1 MSNVL
6 DDNVVIL
13 RFDNSDFEKN
23 TKQSMDTLDK
33 LKNSV
38 SKTSGESLD
47 GLSKAANSVNLSGL
61 GKAIDTINNRFSNM
75 GIIGMAAI
83 NKLTSSAMSSV
94 ANIATAVPRQM
105 IQGGWKRALNIEKA
119 EYLMKG
125 LGVAFEGSFTA
136 ATDKTKEKIEGIK
149 GAVLAS
155 VNDTRYGLDEAA
167 KAAATL
173 IASDEKLKD
182 NNVLLADRLK
192 AISGVAAVTS
202 SEFSDIS
209 YIFTKVAGQG
219 RMMTNELNML
229 SMKGFNA
236 AVEIQKYL
244 NTNKDI
250 KDQALQNAIALGKQ
264 TKKMEEIGTHA
275 ELTEADVRDMVS
287 AGAISFDVMSDSLQ
301 HFFETASGANSTY
314 EGSLANVK
322 AAFSRMGAQ
331 VEATKLKNLT
341 KIFNFLLP
349 VLKKFEKFIEPFTAK
364 MNDFSNKVTD
374 FIGEGIL
381 NPLGKAMGMKNKD
394 LFHGFAEAADD
405 AAKGIDKANK
415 KNQKI
420 TAKTKKEILALNKEY
435 QASRDIWY
443 KGTYGNGARRKN
455 ALEQLGISYKETQ
468 KIINQFYADGF
479 KWDKIENQL
488 VKDYKERNKA
498 SDDAASKTVESNE
511 KQIKQ
516 YPTMVALVKSFVNLL
531 ASAKLTIEG
540 FKNIVV
546 SIGKSI
552 KTMLAP
558 GVNTGVNLFE
568 RLTEKILAAAR
579 RFKEFSEVITDT
591 KKRTEWMQK
600 HTWVSSFTSAISTGF
615 DTAKTIITGFIETIK
630 EFFSKFSES
639 EGFGALK
646 EQIKDLL
653 GVLKDLGGSVLGK
666 VTGQLEKLSG
676 IGSSSNMDKI
686 VNFFSKISG
695 GLADMIEAVK
705 RGENPL
711 KNFTGIF
718 SSVKDALSFK
728 SLGKSAAITG
738 VGSLSAK
745 NGLVGSISEASKT
758 LKNAHVTENF
768 SKATDSVVNFIVGLS
783 GKAKNL
789 NVQESL
795 VNLFDKIKNVNWSE
809 VSKIALHFGSLFGII
824 ASVKS
829 MRNIT
834 DAAVG
839 TFGSISGL
847 FKSLSDLTNTYAK
860 KIKVAY
866 FATIATSV
874 AILAGCM
881 VALALIPTDKL
892 IPAMAGILAAMG
904 ALVGVTAILS
914 SDKFDADKVK
924 KIGIGFAAMGASL
937 ALLAV
942 ACKIIAG
949 IDGGGLM
956 KAGVTILAFIGIF
969 ALASKIIGES
979 TGAGKSFM
987 ALAGAIDILVISLV
1001 AFAAMPW
1008 GMLLKGV
1015 AMIGIVMLE
1024 LVVATRIAG
1033 TAQPKGFV
1041 GMANAINILLPAIT
1055 AFSLMPFGKAMKGAT
1070 IVSLIIA
1077 MLGVASRTA
1086 SENAKSFGSIAA
1098 LSVMIGTMAASLVV
1112 LSMIDTGKLA
1122 ASTLAMTTVVTS
1134 LAVAAKFAEK
1144 STKGLLSLSL
1154 IIGVIAGAIITL
1166 IEIDAKSAID
1176 VANSLAILAASLGV
1190 AFGIFSKIGVK
1201 GSLVGLGGLTIAVD
1215 GITAVIMSLG
1225 AIRQIPGATWLLGE
1239 GKKFAQQ
1246 LGDAIGSFFGSIVSG
1261 FGVAA
1266 TSGLG
1271 AMADNISDFS
1281 EKIQPFLTMVQGID
1295 ATSVQGAK
1303 DLADSIY
1310 QLTKAD
1316 FVESLSVFSGVEN
1329 LATRM
1334 EELGTGFVKFS
1345 EAVDQVPPDTAEK
1358 SAKIA
1363 EIIKTLA
1370 TSFNKIPKSHGAEQ
1384 LFSGVVDID
1393 LFVKGML
1400 KIANALGD
1408 NGDLK
1413 KGLSELDIP
1422 DDLLGENGKITKIA
1436 GVIAAMSSAM
1446 KKMPKTGGAEQ
1457 LFTGYGDL
1465 SGMADG
1471 IINFAVAL
1479 GSKQEGLQSLATI
1492 VIPDGLTAENGPIT
1506 KICQVIAA
1514 LSEAVKLIPESGGI
1528 EQAFVGNTTINEF
1541 AYQLANS
1548 IPALSK
1554 FITAMGS
1561 NNLKF
1566 DGDVKDKIL
1575 RVAEAVGAMATASQK
1590 IPDVGG
1596 IKTMVFGGKDISDFA
1611 NKLSEAIPGLQDFA
1625 TGIGS
1630 VNFGKGVFGDSG
1642 KLSKVVEAVSA
1653 MAKVSNA
1660 LPKSKGWAQKLLG
1673 EKDLGNFGKQL
1684 SKLMS
1689 SLSEVG
1695 SASIDAGA
1703 ISSAA
1708 SALETIV
1715 PAIKTFKGAMPI
1727 PTGSNLVKLGQNALS
1742 FTESMGKANTKG
1754 IGAKANAIK
1763 NASTAMG
1770 KAAGDGAKSLGK
1782 TAGFSSAGTSLVNDF
1797 VKGLKGKVSSA
1808 KSAGASLAKSAKS
1821 GAGSVSLNGVGKDV
1835 GQGFVNGI
1843 NSKKQAAYNSGSALG
1858 YKAKAGAKNAVN
1870 SNSPAKEFIKIGKF
1884 VGEGFVL
1891 GMQAYERKVYKQGED
1906 VGEMSIAGTRDGIV
1920 NTMGGLMDPV
1930 ITPVIDLS
1938 KVDRGLSAIDSEF
1951 SRNRAIGINST
1962 FENANDKNAQMMND
1976 VVNAMNK
1983 MNDNKQPTS
1992 NYFTFNVDGAEN
2004 PEDFAKRFVRQV
2016 QLEMRTG

>member
-75 GIIGMAAI
+75 GIVGMAAI

-94 ANIATAVPRQM
+94 ANIASAIPRQM
-105 IQGGWKRALNIEKA
+105 IQGGWKRALNIEQA

-125 LGVAFEGSFTA
+125 LGVAFEGTF
-136 ATDKTKEKIEGIK
+136 DKITGKFEGVK

-167 KAAATL
+167 KAASTL
-173 IASDEKLKD
+173 IASDERLKT
-182 NNVLLADRLK
+182 NTQLLADRLK

-202 SEFSDIS
+202 SEYESIS

-244 NTNKDI
+244 NANGKV
-250 KDQALQNAIALGKQ
+250 KDQALENAIALGHQ
-264 TKKMEEIGTHA
+264 TKKMEEIQKHA
-275 ELTEADVRDMVS
+275 ELTESDVREMVA
-287 AGAISFDVMSDSLQ
+287 AGAIDFDIMSNSLL
-301 HFFETASGANSTY
+301 HFFDTAAGANETF

-331 VEATKLKNLT
+331 VEAVKLKNLT
-341 KIFNFLLP
+341 KVFNFLLP
-349 VLKKFEKFIEPFTAK
+349 VLKRFEDFITPFTNK
-364 MNDFSNKVTD
+364 INDFSTKITD
-374 FIGEGIL
+374 FIGEGIV

-394 LFHGFAEAADD
+394 LFHGFAKAAED
-405 AAKGIDKANK
+405 AAKGVDKANE
-415 KNQKI
+415 KNQKSS
-420 TAKTKKEILALNKEY
+420 AKTKKEILALNKEY

-479 KWDKIENQL
+479 KWNKIENQL

-546 SIGKSI
+546 AIGKSI

-568 RLTEKILAAAR
+568 KLTEKILAAAR

-615 DTAKTIITGFIETIK
+615 ETAKTIITGFIETIK

-686 VNFFSKISG
+686 VNFFSKIAG

-745 NGLVGSISEASKT
+745 NGLIGSISEASKT

-768 SKATDSVVNFIVGLS
+768 SSAMDSVVNFIAGLG

-795 VNLFDKIKNVNWSE
+795 VNLFDKIKNINWSE

-874 AILAGCM
+874 AILAGCIA
-881 VALALIPTDKL
+881 VLALIPTDKL

-942 ACKIIAG
+942 ACKIIAS

-987 ALAGAIDILVISLV
+987 ALAGAIDILVVALS
-1001 AFAAMPW
+1001 AFAIMPW

-1033 TAQPKGFV
+1033 SAQPRGFV

-1098 LSVMIGTMAASLVV
+1098 LSVMIGVMAASLVV
-1112 LSMIDTGKLA
+1112 LSMIDTGKLV
-1122 ASTLAMTTVVTS
+1122 ASTLALTTVVTS
-1134 LAVAAKFAEK
+1134 LAVVSKFAEN
-1144 STKGLLSLSL
+1144 STKGILSLSL
-1154 IIGVIAGAIITL
+1154 LIGVLAGSIITL
-1166 IEIDAKSAID
+1166 IEVDAKSAID
-1176 VANSLAILAASLGV
+1176 IANSLAILAASLGV
-1190 AFGIFSKIGVK
+1190 AFGIFSKIGIQ
-1201 GSLVGLGGLTIAVD
+1201 GSLTGLGGLSIAIG
-1215 GITAVIMSLG
+1215 GITAVIMALG
-1225 AIRQIPGATWLLGE
+1225 GIKQIPGATWLLGE

-1271 AMADNISDFS
+1271 AMADNISAFS
-1281 EKIQPFLTMVQGID
+1281 EKIQPFLTMVKGID
-1295 ATSVQGAK
+1295 ATSAQGAK
-1303 DLADSIY
+1303 SLADAIF

-1329 LATRM
+1329 LADRM
-1334 EELGTGFVKFS
+1334 KQLGDGFVEFS
-1345 EAVDQVPPDTAEK
+1345 AAVNKVPDDTADK
-1358 SAKIA
+1358 SARIA

-1370 TSFNKIPKSHGAEQ
+1370 TSFSKIPKSHGAEQ

-1393 LFVKGML
+1393 LFVDGML
-1400 KIANALGD
+1400 KIASALGN
-1408 NGDLK
+1408 NGKFSTGLNELK
-1413 KGLSELDIP
+1413 IP
-1422 DDLLGENGKITKIA
+1422 DDLLGKNGKITKIA
-1436 GVIAAMSSAM
+1436 DVIATMSSAM
-1446 KKMPKTGGAEQ
+1446 KKMPKTGGAQQ

-1465 SGMADG
+1465 SGMAEG
-1471 IINFAVAL
+1471 IIDFAVAL
-1479 GSKQEGLQSLATI
+1479 GGKQEGLQSLATI
-1492 VIPDGLTAENGPIT
+1492 KIPDGLTAENGPIT

-1514 LSEAVKLIPESGGI
+1514 MSEAANLIPESQGAKQVI
-1528 EQAFVGNTTINEF
+1528 LGNTTINEF
-1541 AYQLANS
+1541 ASQLANA
-1548 IPALSK
+1548 IPGLKK
-1554 FITAMGS
+1554 FITAMGEDDLS
-1561 NNLKF
+1561 FGEDIKS
-1566 DGDVKDKIL
+1566 KIL
-1575 RVAEAVGAMATASQK
+1575 RVAEAVGSMAEASQK
-1590 IPDVGG
+1590 IPESGG
-1596 IKTMVFGGKDISDFA
+1596 IKQMVFGGQDVSAFA
-1611 NKLSEAIPGLQDFA
+1611 NQLSAAIPGLETFSKGLKDVKFDK
-1625 TGIGS
+1625 GS
-1630 VNFGKGVFGDSG
+1630 FGKEG
-1642 KLSKVVEAVSA
+1642 KITKITSAIKA
-1653 MAKVSNA
+1653 MATVAKA
-1660 LPKSKGWAQKLLG
+1660 LPKTGGWSQKLLG
-1673 EKDLGNFGKQL
+1673 EKNIGSFGKQL
-1684 SKLMS
+1684 SKLIN
-1689 SLSEVG
+1689 SLSDIG
-1695 SASIDAGA
+1695 SDTDINVDA
-1703 ISSAA
+1703 IKKSAN
-1708 SALETIV
+1708 ALNTIT
-1715 PAIKTFKGAMPI
+1715 PAIQTFKGAMPI
-1727 PTGSNLVKLGQNALS
+1727 PTGKNLVTLGASVVS
-1742 FTESMGKANTKG
+1742 FTGSMAGATTAG
-1754 IGAKANAIK
+1754 IGKKA
-1763 NASTAMG
+1763 TAVKKAVSSLG
-1770 KAAGDGAKSLGK
+1770 KAASSGAKSLKG
-1782 TAGFSSAGTSLVNDF
+1782 TGGFSSAGTSMANDF
-1797 VKGLKGKVSSA
+1797 IKGLKSKNSAAKTTGKA
-1808 KSAGASLAKSAKS
+1808 LAKSAKS
-1821 GAGSVSLNGVGKDV
+1821 GATSVSLYKGGVNV
-1835 GQGFVNGI
+1835 GQGFVDGI
-1843 NSKKQAAYNSGSALG
+1843 KAKKSAAYKAGYALG
-1858 YKAKAGAKNAVN
+1858 KASKQGQQDATGE
-1870 SNSPAKEFIKIGKF
+1870 SSPAKEFIKGGKYA
-1884 VGEGFVL
+1884 GEGLVL
-1891 GMQAYERKVYKQGED
+1891 GLKSYNRKVYKAGED
-1906 VGEMSIAGTRDGIV
+1906 LGSQSVYGQSQGI
-1920 NTMGGLMDPV
+1920 MDTLDDIGDPT

-1938 KVDRGLSAIDSEF
+1938 GVRSGINSINNEF
-1951 SRNRAIGINST
+1951 SRNRALNVNST
-1962 FENANDKNAQMMND
+1962 FESSNYRTNKMMND
-1976 VVNAMNK
+1976 MVASLNK
-1983 MNDNKQPTS
+1983 MNESKQPTA

-2016 QLEMRTG
+2016 QLEMRIG

>member
-47 GLSKAANSVNLSGL
+47 GLSKAANKVNLSGI
-61 GKAIDTINNRFSNM
+61 GKAVDTINKRFSLF
-75 GIIGMAAI
+75 GIAGMATINRLTNTAI
-83 NKLTSSAMSSV
+83 TSASKM
-94 ANIATAVPRQM
+94 ITAIPRQA
-105 IQGGWKRALNIEKA
+105 IQGGWQRALNIEQAKN
-119 EYLMKG
+119 LIDG
-125 LGVAFEGSFTA
+125 LGYAWDENSEKFEAGMKTVKTA
-136 ATDKTKEKIEGIK
+136 VDN
-149 GAVLAS
+149 AVTG
-155 VNDTRYGLDEAA
+155 TRYALDEAA
-167 KAAATL
+167 L
-173 IASDEKLKD
+173 VASQLLSSGVEDTEKLEYS
-182 NNVLLADRLK
+182 LK
-192 AISGVAAVTS
+192 SISGLASVLNADYG
-202 SEFSDIS
+202 DIGR
-209 YIFTKVAGQG
+209 IFAQVAGQG
-219 RMMTNELNML
+219 RMMGDDLL
-229 SMKGFNA
+229 QLQQRGIGA
-236 AVEIQKYL
+236 ADYIAKYL
-244 NTNKDI
+244 DGNKEVA
-250 KDQALQNAIALGKQ
+250 KAALDSAIAQGRQ
-264 TKKMEEIGTHA
+264 VKKMQEIRDHA
-275 ELTEADVRDMVS
+275 EITGADVREMVS
-287 AGAISFDVMSDSLQ
+287 AGAIDFDILSASFNELFAQ
-301 HFFETASGANSTY
+301 AEKANDTY
-314 EGSLANVK
+314 TGSLANLKSAVNRVGESFMKIKLENMTYLFNALIPIVK
-322 AAFSRMGAQ
+322 RFKVLLDPLAEKVAATANAFSKFVINGIINPFGEAIGA
-331 VEATKLKNLT
+331 EKLFTKL
-341 KIFNFLLP
+341 
-349 VLKKFEKFIEPFTAK
+349 
-364 MNDFSNKVTD
+364 
-374 FIGEGIL
+374 GY
-381 NPLGKAMGMKNKD
+381 
-394 LFHGFAEAADD
+394 
-405 AAKGIDKANK
+405 AAKDAGDKINK
-415 KNQKI
+415 TNTDTQKSSS
-420 TAKTKKEILALNKEY
+420 KSRKEILALNKEY
-435 QASRDIWY
+435 QAARDIWY
-443 KGTYGNGARRKN
+443 KGTYGNGQRRKN
-455 ALEQLGISYKETQ
+455 ALEQIGISYKGTQ
-468 KIINQFYADGF
+468 AIINQFYKDGF
-479 KWDKIENQL
+479 KWDKIEKQL
-488 VKDYKERNKA
+488 IKDYNDKAEASSDA
-498 SDDAASKTVESNE
+498 SDKIDDSNK
-511 KQIKQ
+511 KQTKQ
-516 YPTMVALVKSFVNLL
+516 YPTMIALVKGFVNIL
-531 ASAKLTIEG
+531 ASAKLALQGTVNLLKFVG
-540 FKNIVV
+540 NK
-546 SIGKSI
+546 I
-552 KTMLAP
+552 KQALIP
-558 GVNTGVNLFE
+558 GVKAGANGFSSFS
-568 RLTEKILAAAR
+568 EKILNAAK
-579 RFKEFSEVITDT
+579 RFKEFSENITDA
-591 KKRTEWMQK
+591 KKRTEWMQN
-600 HTWVSSFTSAISTGF
+600 HTWFSSFVTAIGVGF
-615 DTAKTIITGFIETIK
+615 ATIK
-630 EFFSKFSES
+630 TVISGFVTTVKDFFDQFSAS
-639 EGFGALK
+639 EGFNALK

-653 GVLKDLGGSVLGK
+653 GILKDLGSGVLGK

-676 IGSSSNMDKI
+676 VGSSSNMDKI
-686 VNFFSKISG
+686 VNFFSKIAG

-711 KNFTGIF
+711 KGFVGVF
-718 SSVKDALSFK
+718 GKVKEALSFK
-728 SLGKSAAITG
+728 SLGLSSASAGLT
-738 VGSLSAK
+738 SLSAK

-768 SKATDSVVNFIVGLS
+768 SKATDSVVEFIVGLS

-789 NVQESL
+789 NIQESL

-942 ACKIIAG
+942 ACKIIAS

-987 ALAGAIDILVISLV
+987 ALAGAIDILVVSLV

-1024 LVVATRIAG
+1024 LVIATRIAG
-1033 TAQPKGFV
+1033 SAQPKGFV

-1112 LSMIDTGKLA
+1112 LSMIDTGKLVT
-1122 ASTLAMTTVVTS
+1122 STLAMTTVVTS

-1166 IEIDAKSAID
+1166 IEIDAQSAID

-1190 AFGIFSKIGVK
+1190 AFGIFSKIGIK

-1271 AMADNISDFS
+1271 TMADNISAFS
-1281 EKIQPFLTMVQGID
+1281 AKIQPFLTMVQGID
-1295 ATSVQGAK
+1295 TTSVQGAK
-1303 DLADSIY
+1303 SLADSIY

-1345 EAVDQVPPDTAEK
+1345 EAVDQVPPETSEK
-1358 SAKIA
+1358 AAKIA

-1370 TSFNKIPKSHGAEQ
+1370 TSFDKIPKSHGAEQ

-1393 LFVKGML
+1393 LFVDGMI
-1400 KIANALGD
+1400 KIAEALGN
-1408 NGDLK
+1408 NGK
-1413 KGLSELDIP
+1413 FSKGLAELKIP

-1471 IINFAVAL
+1471 IIDFAVAL

-1514 LSEAVKLIPESGGI
+1514 LSEAVKLIPESGGV

-1561 NNLKF
+1561 EKLNF
-1566 DGDVKDKIL
+1566 DGGVKDKIL
-1575 RVAEAVGAMATASQK
+1575 RVAEAVGAMATASQQ

-1611 NKLSEAIPGLQDFA
+1611 NKLSEAIPGLQSFA
-1625 TGIGS
+1625 TGISG

-1642 KLSKVVEAVSA
+1642 KLSKVVEAISA

-1673 EKDLGNFGKQL
+1673 EKDLGSFGKQL
-1684 SKLMS
+1684 SKLMT
-1689 SLSEVG
+1689 SLSGVESV
-1695 SASIDAGA
+1695 SIDTGSINNAAKA
-1703 ISSAA
+1703 I
-1708 SALETIV
+1708 ETIV
-1715 PAIKTFKGAMPI
+1715 PAIQTFKGAMPI
-1727 PTGSNLVKLGQNALS
+1727 PTGANLVKLGQNALS
-1742 FTESMGKANTKG
+1742 FTQSMGDANTSG
-1754 IGAKANAIK
+1754 IGKKAAAIK
-1763 NASTAMG
+1763 SASTAMG
-1770 KAAGDGAKSLGK
+1770 KAASAGAKSLGETK
-1782 TAGFSSAGTSLVNDF
+1782 GFSSAGKTLGNDF
-1797 VKGLKGKVSSA
+1797 VKGLNKSKNAA
-1808 KSAGASLAKSAKS
+1808 KTAGTNLAKQAKS
-1821 GAGSVSLNGVGKDV
+1821 GAGSVSLNSVGKDV

-1843 NSKKQAAYNSGSALG
+1843 NAKKQAAYNAGAALG
-1858 YKAKAGAKNAVN
+1858 YKAKAGAKNAVQQ
-1870 SNSPAKEFIKIGKF
+1870 NSPAKVFIKIGKG
-1884 VGEGFVL
+1884 VGEGFVM
-1891 GMQAYERKVYKQGED
+1891 GMQAYERKVYKQGEN
-1906 VGEMSIAGTRDGIV
+1906 VGEMSITGTRDGIA
-1920 NTMGGLMDPV
+1920 NTMGDLMNPV
-1930 ITPVIDLS
+1930 ITPVVDLS
-1938 KVDRGLSAIDSEF
+1938 NVNRGLNSMDNAF

-1962 FENANDKNAQMMND
+1962 FESSDYKTNKMMND
-1976 VVNAMNK
+1976 VVDSLNK
-1983 MNDNKQPTS
+1983 LNDNKQPSS
-1992 NYFTFNVDGAEN
+1992 NYFTFNIDGAEN

-2016 QLEMRTG
+2016 ELEMRTG